1 MSTAGQ
7 RLPLFGVEAEED
19 LPAVDED
26 GTADEI
32 GVLGHEAQGVGAGG
46 RVIFQIQLAV
56 DFIACVEEGQV
67 VAVTDDAIELL
78 DGESLVEVDGF
89 GFDVILYQET
99 PGFAAGGSSGFG
111 VELHGG
117 LLLS

>member
-1 MSTAGQ
+1 MSIAGE

-26 GTADEI
+26 GAADEI

-46 RVIFQIQLAV
+46 RGSFQIQLAV
-56 DFIACVEEGQV
+56 QFIASVEEGQA
-67 VAVTDDAIELL
+67 VAITDEAVQLV

-89 GFDVILYQET
+89 GFDLIVYQET

-111 VELHGG
+111 VELHGV
-117 LLLS
+117 LLLG